1 MSTSRPQ
8 FFTREDGPRIAFDDV
23 GAGTPAVLL
32 SHGLFMNRSMFEPQV
47 AHLRDRHRC
56 ISWDERSHGNTDWV
70 GEYSLWDSARDQ
82 IALMDHL
89 GIDRAVLIGM
99 SQGGLLS
106 LRTALLAPG
115 RVLGLVM
122 LSSQAG
128 TINPESGST
137 FTAMAQT
144 WQGGP
149 SQATLRA
156 IAGKI
161 LGPGVDEETWF
172 AHWRAMPADHVRD
185 AVSALTSRDDLTD
198 RLVEVTCPTL
208 VLHGS
213 ADAST
218 GVDRAEIVHAGV
230 PDSRGMVIVPGA
242 PHAANL
248 TDPRAV
254 NEAIDSFLA
263 EL

>member
-1 MSTSRPQ
+1 MSPIRTQ
-8 FFTREDGPRIAFDDV
+8 FFARQDGPRIAFDDV
-23 GAGTPAVLL
+23 GEGAPAILL
-32 SHGLFMNRSMFEPQV
+32 SHGLFMNRSMFKPQV

-56 ISWDERSHGNTDWV
+56 IAWDERSHGETQWS

-106 LRTALLAPG
+106 LRTALLAPD

-128 TINPESGST
+128 TINPESGSA
-137 FTAMAQT
+137 FTAMAET

-149 SQATLRA
+149 SQETLQS
-156 IAGKI
+156 IAAKI
-161 LGPGVDEETWF
+161 LGPGVAEDTWF
-172 AHWRAMPADHVRD
+172 AHWRAMPAEHVKD
-185 AVSALTSRDDLTD
+185 AVSALTGRDDLSD
-198 RLVEVTCPTL
+198 RLGEVTCPTL
-208 VLHGS
+208 VIHGS

-218 GVDRAEIVHAGV
+218 GVDRAEAVHIGV
-230 PDSRGMVIVPGA
+230 PDSRGMVVVPGA

-248 TDPRAV
+248 THPQAV
-254 NEAIDSFLA
+254 NTAVDSFLA
-263 EL
+263 QL